1 MNAEKLKAYP
11 LRSATRQGCALLP
24 LLLNI
29 VLEVLPTT
37 IREEKE
43 VKRIQVGKEVKSSL
57 FSKDMILYIED
68 SKDATQHY

>member
-11 LRSATRQGCALLP
+11 LRSATRQDVPLP

-29 VLEVLPTT
+29 VLEVLTT
-37 IREEKE
+37 TNREEKKLRE
-43 VKRIQVGKEVKSSL
+43 SKLEKKLNHHQP
-57 FSKDMILYIED
+57 KDMILYIED